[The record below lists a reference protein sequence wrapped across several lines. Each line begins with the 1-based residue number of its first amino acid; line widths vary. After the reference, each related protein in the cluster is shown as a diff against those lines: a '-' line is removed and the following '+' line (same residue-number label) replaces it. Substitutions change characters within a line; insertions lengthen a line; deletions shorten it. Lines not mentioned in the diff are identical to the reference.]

1 MTASFPMTSLT
12 SFLEDPPPAYAF
24 ELSEAGIAFARVA
37 EPAQVNFTPLG
48 TGVLS
53 VSPAHDNL
61 HQPQVVEER
70 IHALAPPNGHRK
82 RRAALILPDY
92 CARVAVLDFDNF
104 PTDPDEQVALL
115 RFRMKKSV
123 PFDVDSA
130 VVSYAVQA
138 RRAGAGAK
146 VEVLAALMGAEI
158 VMRYEAPF
166 RSAGFH
172 PGIVTT
178 SSLAALNL
186 CEAGGITMLVKIGG
200 RVLSVLV
207 LDGSTLRLARCV
219 ETDSGRPEEIEAVLH
234 PTVAYIEDE
243 LKAKPQRIRLCG
255 FGSETT
261 ELARQWNAEWG
272 VDVEPLQ
279 SRLGAPGEND
289 AGLRGYL
296 ESVAR

>member
-1 MTASFPMTSLT
+1 MTASIPMTSLA
-12 SFLEDPPPAYAF
+12 SILQDPPPAYAF

-37 EPAQVNFTPLG
+37 EPGQVNFTPFQA
-48 TGVLS
+48 GVLQ

-61 HQPQVVEER
+61 QQPQVVQER
-70 IHALAPPNGHRK
+70 IHDLAPPNGHRK

-104 PTDPDEQVALL
+104 PTDPQEQIALL
-115 RFRMKKSV
+115 RFRMRKSV
-123 PFDVDSA
+123 PFDVDTA
-130 VVSYAVQA
+130 IVSYAVQA
-138 RRAGAGAK
+138 RGAGAK

-158 VMRYEAPF
+158 VAHYEAPF
-166 RSAGFH
+166 RTAGFH
-172 PGIVTT
+172 PGMVTT

-186 CEAGGITMLVKIGG
+186 CHPEGITMLVKIGG

-207 LDGSTLRLARCV
+207 LVGSTLKLARCV
-219 ETDSGRPEEIEAVLH
+219 ETDGARPEEIEGVLH

-243 LKAKPQRIRLCG
+243 LKAKPQRIWLCG
-255 FGSETT
+255 FGSESA
-261 ELARQWNAEWG
+261 ELAQQWNTEWG
-272 VDVEPLQ
+272 VEVEPLR
-279 SRLGAPGEND
+279 SRFGAPGGND